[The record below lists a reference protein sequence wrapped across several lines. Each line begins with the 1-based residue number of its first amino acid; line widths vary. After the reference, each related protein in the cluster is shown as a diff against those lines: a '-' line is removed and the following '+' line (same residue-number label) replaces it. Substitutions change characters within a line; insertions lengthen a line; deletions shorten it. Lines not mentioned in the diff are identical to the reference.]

1 MSRREFEYSATG
13 VGASRCSDANRSATT
28 TGTPAYCSMATDRS
42 SALRLQRYAE
52 LGVRVGVNLQAGQ
65 TLFLGAHVKHA
76 PLAEA
81 VVREAY
87 KAGAAYVD
95 VRWRDE
101 RIRRAMIELGP
112 DEALTYTPSWLKVW
126 AEAQDG
132 NATLWIGGD
141 PEPDVMANI
150 DGERLGSARMAELIE
165 VQLRQ
170 MSARS
175 VNWSGF
181 AYPSEGWAQKVFG
194 EPDVERLWEAVA
206 YCTRLDEPDPVDA
219 WRQHMTTLEQR
230 ARTLNELALDSLRYT
245 GPGTS
250 LTIGLAP
257 NARWTSA
264 LYKTAD
270 GIEYVPNLPTEE
282 VFTTPDCRRAEG
294 TIRATKPLV
303 LNGQIVENLR
313 LEVREGQIVRADA
326 DRGVEVVRAQLA
338 AHERAG
344 YFGEVALVDESSRV
358 GRLQTTFFDTLYD
371 ENATAHIAFGA
382 GIPQV
387 FDGEPGGA
395 LNVAT
400 VHTDFMVGSPELLV
414 EGITTDGRSI
424 PLLRDGRWQPA

>member
-1 MSRREFEYSATG
+1 MS
-13 VGASRCSDANRSATT
+13 SDLAPDLSDVT
-28 TGTPAYCSMATDRS
+28 
-42 SALRLQRYAE
+42 RLQRYAE
-52 LGVRVGVNLQAGQ
+52 LGVRVGVNLQPGQ

-81 VVREAY
+81 ITREAY

-95 VRWRDE
+95 VRWRDD
-101 RIRRAMIELGP
+101 RIRRAMIQLGP
-112 DEALTYTPSWLKVW
+112 DEALTHTPGWLKVW

-132 NATLWIGGD
+132 NATLWIAGD
-141 PEPDVMANI
+141 PEPDVMADV
-150 DGERLGSARMAELIE
+150 DGDRLGRARMTDLIE
-165 VQLRQ
+165 IQ
-170 MSARS
+170 MRHLNARS

-181 AYPSEGWAQKVFG
+181 AYPTAGWAEKVFG

-206 YCTRLDEPDPVDA
+206 YCTRLDEPDPVVA
-219 WRQHMTTLEQR
+219 WRQHMATLEQR
-230 ARTLNELALDSLRYT
+230 AVTLNDLALDSLRYT

-250 LTIGLAP
+250 FTIGLAA

-264 LYKTAD
+264 LYTTAG

-294 TIRATKPLV
+294 TIQSTMPLV
-303 LNGQIVENLR
+303 LNGQTVENLR
-313 LEVREGQIVRADA
+313 LEVRQGRIVRADA
-326 DRGVEVVRAQLA
+326 DRGADVVRAQLA
-338 AHERAG
+338 SDERAG

-358 GRLQTTFFDTLYD
+358 GQLQTTFFDTLYD
-371 ENATAHIAFGA
+371 ENAAAHIAFGA

-387 FDGEPGGA
+387 FDGDPGDA

-414 EGITTDGRSI
+414 EGIAGDGRSI
-424 PLLRDGRWQPA
+424 TLLRDGRWQPV